1 MKVYTL
7 TIVYDENKEEVEYI
21 TEELQGDG
29 SEVLTEHE
37 VMKFDDSDD
46 KDDLRF
52 ITGCYIIGEA

>member
-7 TIVYDENKEEVEYI
+7 TIVYDENKEEIEYI

-37 VMKFDDSDD
+37 VRELDDSAD

-52 ITGCYIIGEA
+52 IAGCYIIGEA